1 MKQRT
6 KILMDVLLDLNQLLP
21 KVKITKETLNNL
33 SKINKNISKRLTKR
47 EKMLNSKSYKKKSL
61 LCIQALMKNQKELQ
75 RLSQLI
81 EKIRPLMRDY
91 MNSTKSFNKKNS
103 KNYKRL
109 MNNLELKQN
118 IMFQCKREINPWI
131 RHYMRMQSV
140 EDVIMP
146 E

>member
-1 MKQRT
+1 
-6 KILMDVLLDLNQLLP
+6 
-21 KVKITKETLNNL
+21 
-33 SKINKNISKRLTKR
+33 
-47 EKMLNSKSYKKKSL
+47 
-61 LCIQALMKNQKELQ
+61 
-75 RLSQLI
+75 
-81 EKIRPLMRDY
+81 MRDY

-131 RHYMRMQSV
+131 RLYMRMQSV